1 MTGGNKI
8 PKKAKKM
15 AEKNFFYFQLPI
27 FSQRHFPR
35 KEHNKKIFIFEL
47 MI

>member
-15 AEKNFFYFQLPI
+15 AEKNFFISNCLFFHSDI
-27 FSQRHFPR
+27 FREKNTLR
-35 KEHNKKIFIFEL
+35 KYSFLNS